1 MNFEMLHEAFH
12 NQVRASASA
21 PVEVRGSGI
30 GMLDC
35 SRQVLMSVR
44 SLIQSK
50 GRCWWRLRSF
60 YLRFLFGQAFEHLVS
75 SRVFVCVAAPSANI
89 RSEFVR
95 YRCVVEREDLKK
107 AIEKMGQ
114 TNLKKW
120 FSKAQ

>member
-35 SRQVLMSVR
+35 SRQVLMS
-44 SLIQSK
+44 
-50 GRCWWRLRSF
+50 
-60 YLRFLFGQAFEHLVS
+60 AFEHLVS
-75 SRVFVCVAAPSANI
+75 SRVFVCIAAPSTSI

-114 TNLKKW
+114 TSLKKW